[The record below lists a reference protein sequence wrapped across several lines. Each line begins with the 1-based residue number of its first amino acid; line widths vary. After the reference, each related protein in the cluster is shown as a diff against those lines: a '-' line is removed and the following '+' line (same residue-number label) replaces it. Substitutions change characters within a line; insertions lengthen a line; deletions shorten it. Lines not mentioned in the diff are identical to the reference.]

1 VTHTVIFTQ
10 QSPEHE
16 AGAWQCSGCGLLWE
30 LTDNVQPSE
39 HDMFFC
45 PRCGGRIA
53 GENAWE
59 EEPEYTT
66 FHDICTAFAEF
77 LDALPVRLTEIN
89 ESMKQFFIDVGK
101 ALSRIAARKAGE

>member
-1 VTHTVIFTQ
+1 MKDTVVFTQ

-30 LTDNVQPSE
+30 LTDSLPPSG
-39 HDMFFC
+39 HDMYFC
-45 PRCGGRIA
+45 PRCGRRIV
-53 GENAWE
+53 E
-59 EEPEYTT
+59 EKPYEPEYAS

>member
-1 VTHTVIFTQ
+1 MDTVVFTQ

-30 LTDNVQPSE
+30 LSDCGTPSE
-39 HDMFFC
+39 HRMCYC
-45 PRCGGRIA
+45 PRCGGRIV
-53 GENAWE
+53 E
-59 EEPEYTT
+59 EKPYEPEYAS
-66 FHDICTAFAEF
+66 FHDICAAFAEF

-89 ESMKQFFIDVGK
+89 ASMKQFFIDVGK